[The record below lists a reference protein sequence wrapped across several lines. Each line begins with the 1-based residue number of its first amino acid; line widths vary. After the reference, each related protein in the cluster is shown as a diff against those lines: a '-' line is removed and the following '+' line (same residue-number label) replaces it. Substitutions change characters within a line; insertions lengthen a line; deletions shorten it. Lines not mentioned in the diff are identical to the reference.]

1 MPKIRAEETLFE
13 FLTYPQ
19 VGTDDWRY
27 TSQSAQVRTLEMQM
41 LTRATLLDM
50 ANAPDF
56 DAAVASL
63 TVGEY
68 AMGQGKPSFGEI
80 EAVLLEKRAAVRAM
94 FQEWMLDEP
103 VAELLKSR
111 QDFANVR
118 LAIRR
123 AVTDRPIG
131 TDYSTEGNVP
141 PELLV
146 QAFEEDNYELLP
158 DYLRDA
164 VEQAVLAYYQDK
176 QIPAIDYAIDQFE
189 ARHKVR
195 RATEIGEVFLLNLCR
210 IEIDLTNIRT
220 VFRVKYSDADRRNA
234 MLEGGFVEAD
244 RLKQA
249 LEMGNEALGQLFF
262 ATPYH
267 RVVEAGAAYF
277 ATNESFLKVEQQ
289 CEEYMT
295 GYLRAT
301 SQITAGPQPIIAYL
315 LLREQEIRTIRLILT
330 AKKNNLDTRLILDRI
345 S

>member
-1 MPKIRAEETLFE
+1 MPKLRAEETLFE

-19 VGTDDWRY
+19 VGADDWRY
-27 TSQSAQVRTLEMQM
+27 TSQSAQVRVLEMQM

-56 DAAVASL
+56 NAAVASL

-68 AMGQGKPSFGEI
+68 AMGQSKPRFAEI
-80 EAVLLEKRAAVRAM
+80 EAVLLEKRAAVRDL
-94 FQEWMLDEP
+94 FKEWMLDEA
-103 VAELLKSR
+103 VVELFKSR
-111 QDFANVR
+111 QDFANLR

-131 TDYSTEGNVP
+131 TDYNAEGNVS
-141 PELLV
+141 PEMLA

-158 DYLRDA
+158 EYLREA
-164 VEQAVLAYYQDK
+164 TEQTVLAYFQDK
-176 QIPAIDYAIDQFE
+176 QIPPIDYTIDRFE
-189 ARHKVR
+189 AQYKIR
-195 RATEIGEVFLLNLCR
+195 RANEIGEVFLLNLCR

-220 VFRVKYSDADRRNA
+220 VFRLKYSDADPRNA
-234 MLEGGFVEAD
+234 MLEGGFIEAD

-267 RVVEAGAAYF
+267 KIVEAGAAYF
-277 ATNESFLKVEQQ
+277 ASNESFLKVEQQ

-295 GYLRAT
+295 GYLKAT
-301 SQITAGPQPIIAYL
+301 SQITAGSQPIIAYL
-315 LLREQEIRTIRLILT
+315 LLKEHEIRMVRLILT
-330 AKKNNLDTRLILDRI
+330 AKKNNLDTKLILDRI